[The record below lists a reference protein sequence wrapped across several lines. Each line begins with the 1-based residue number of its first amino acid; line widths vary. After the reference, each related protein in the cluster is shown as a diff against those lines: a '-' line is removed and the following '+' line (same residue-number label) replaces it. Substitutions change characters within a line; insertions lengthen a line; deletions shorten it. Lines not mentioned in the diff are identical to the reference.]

1 MSTNPPIPS
10 KNALRV
16 LRRLAF
22 SSTTVLGAVG
32 GVCGLATLNHE
43 ARRRVKLAE
52 RVVATK
58 TTLRS
63 VSNGRGQ
70 THVARM
76 CEAAERGEDFTL
88 DENKTHKRR
97 RVRHQSTLA
106 FDQWNGNDGEILA
119 LQHSL
124 QSLSHRPRS
133 RSSELQQSSSE
144 KTSIGMLE
152 GEHRTS
158 NHHIIQSRIPKQPP
172 LEYRQ
177 PFPDQHNRLASY
189 GNPPSTTPR
198 TLPETSPRQGH
209 RNSPSAERILAAS
222 QVPLKRDAYG
232 VYARQTRQYATKT
245 PRLEASATPVR
256 SSQLPAVEEY
266 DEAEG
271 SPYLESMHHSGSAQS
286 LSNSNAQRSGDWTQP
301 DLQLNS
307 TRRGGN
313 SGTEARSGIMSGGS
327 AHNTTVSQAS
337 SYASPQG
344 IGVSL
349 LPDDANAFVQWPGI
363 PKIDEALGND
373 LVDMDDSEH
382 IIVSREPIGSGH
394 ETEYNDYFT
403 ALHAVLAS
411 SRSRFGPAHEIG
423 HLQASGFQEVDSH
436 VNREHFSAEISEFS
450 SGAVS
455 AATGTDGL
463 VTRRV
468 SIPKILDHATI
479 QVRMLENR
487 ARIPTDSDI
496 AQASEKIDSLLAQTD
511 LEALRVSFYGIKDET
526 SKPAVLTAMTRCL
539 DLNTASS
546 LIDAEILYYAFNR
559 GYIVTAND
567 KPCQRLISLLLK
579 DEKSYARAASILF
592 PASAAQTD
600 HYQPSV
606 QIPYK
611 AASFYLAWFC
621 QQKLDP
627 TTWIEEVWKIISL
640 AQQRGILLHDRLIR
654 SVLKPLIVAK
664 QPGLAQKLV
673 SEVRTR
679 TKMEITFLSYGVLM
693 RSHAADGEWPSVRR
707 VLERLHSDGLSR
719 TRPIGFSML
728 FNDVLQEYLRQ
739 KPLNQAYDYLIDATG
754 TLGLVPT
761 STISTTIIIASLRQ
775 ERYDLIQD
783 WVEFMRQLFPAVD
796 VGSGS
801 AVSAW
806 RIAQLWKERRSSC
819 EEIECGCQAI
829 AYGALRDPFS
839 PAFRGVALA
848 AVETDLRGRMSIAN
862 DLWQYPSQADLE
874 HSLAK
879 MNLKDMIKFVEE
891 YSAKHPSSNDL
902 PLRQREHFK
911 DILRQLTAVTRLNA
925 LFGGD
930 VPRQKLPDPRPAI
943 GHHFK
948 PFIPATE
955 EQDPAEAALEVRVN
969 SSKFPDRS
977 ELWSML
983 SSVYVGRQSRGQ
995 KAGHGILEYL
1005 IPRMTRTER
1014 MADALTMLES
1024 MYDSPYVQG
1033 PQGTPFTEAIFS
1045 IWLYIALELKNGNA
1059 LSKALW
1065 ALVDSGI
1072 DVETDML
1079 LLVRIACDR
1088 KSSNKHLPDVERRE
1102 VTEECR
1108 YLMSKLQQRRW
1119 IRTGRKER
1127 EEIPKFAE
1135 FQTWEERMRRER
1147 VNAFWE
1153 GK

>member
-1 MSTNPPIPS
+1 MSRNPPVPS

-16 LRRLAF
+16 LRRLAL
-22 SSTTVLGAVG
+22 SSTTFVGAVG
-32 GVCGLATLNHE
+32 SVCGLATLNHE

-52 RVVATK
+52 KVVATK
-58 TTLRS
+58 TTLKS

-70 THVARM
+70 AHVARM
-76 CEAAERGEDFTL
+76 CEAAERGDDFTL
-88 DENKTHKRR
+88 DEKNAHKRR
-97 RVRHQSTLA
+97 RVRHHSTLA
-106 FDQWNGNDGEILA
+106 LDQWNGNEADILA

-124 QSLSHRPRS
+124 QTLSHRPGS
-133 RSSELQQSSSE
+133 RSSELQHSSSE
-144 KTSIGMLE
+144 KPCIGLLE
-152 GEHRTS
+152 EEHRAS
-158 NHHIIQSRIPKQPP
+158 DHHIFQSSISNQPP

-177 PFPDQHNRLASY
+177 PFPEQRNKFSLYSH
-189 GNPPSTTPR
+189 PPSTTAQ
-198 TLPETSPRQGH
+198 TLPQTIPRQG
-209 RNSPSAERILAAS
+209 RKNSPSAERILAAS
-222 QVPLKRDAYG
+222 QVPLKRDTHG
-232 VYARQTRQYATKT
+232 VYARQTRQYATKS
-245 PRLEASATPVR
+245 PRLEAYPTAVH
-256 SSQLPAVEEY
+256 SSQAPAVEVH
-266 DEAEG
+266 DGEG
-271 SPYLESMHHSGSAQS
+271 DGRYLEFPHLPGSAQ
-286 LSNSNAQRSGDWTQP
+286 LLRDTPIQNSGNGTQP
-301 DLQLNS
+301 DHQRDG
-307 TRRGGN
+307 TKQGGKL
-313 SGTEARSGIMSGGS
+313 SATEASSGVMSGDS
-327 AHNTTVSQAS
+327 VRNMTAS
-337 SYASPQG
+337 RDSPYASPQG
-344 IGVSL
+344 TGVSL
-349 LPDDANAFVQWPGI
+349 LPDDGNAFAQWPGI
-363 PKIDEALGND
+363 PRIDEVLDND
-373 LVDMDDSEH
+373 LANVDDSDNTTVGQES
-382 IIVSREPIGSGH
+382 VGPGR
-394 ETEYNDYFT
+394 ETEHNRYFT
-403 ALHAVLAS
+403 ALHDELAS
-411 SRSRFGPAHEIG
+411 SPSKSGPDHEIA
-423 HLQASGFQEVDSH
+423 HLQASELQEIDSH
-436 VNREHFSAEISEFS
+436 VNRRYTFAKVRDSS
-450 SGAVS
+450 SGAVY
-455 AATGTDGL
+455 AATETNGL

-468 SIPKILDHATI
+468 SVSKILDHATI
-479 QVRMLENR
+479 QVRTLENR
-487 ARIPTDSDI
+487 AGIPTDSDM
-496 AQASEKIDSLLAQTD
+496 AQASEKTDFLLAQTD

-539 DLNTASS
+539 DLETPSS

-567 KPCQRLISLLLK
+567 EPCRRLISHLLK
-579 DEKSYARAASILF
+579 DEKSHSRAASILF
-592 PASAAQTD
+592 PAEAARTD

-621 QQKLDP
+621 RQNPDP
-627 TTWIEEVWKIISL
+627 NTWIEEVWKVISL

-654 SVLKPLIVAK
+654 SVLKSLILAR

-673 SEVRTR
+673 SEVRTK
-679 TKMEITFLSYGVLM
+679 TKMEITFLSYGVLI
-693 RSHAADGEWPSVRR
+693 RSHATEGEWPSVRR
-707 VLERLHSDGLSR
+707 MLERLHSDGLSR

-728 FNDVLQEYLRQ
+728 FHDVLEEYLRQ

-761 STISTTIIIASLRQ
+761 STISTTIITTSLRQ

-783 WVEFMRQLFPAVD
+783 WVELMRQLFPAVD

-801 AVSAW
+801 AFSAW
-806 RIAQLWKERRSSC
+806 RVAQLWKERSSSC

-829 AYGALRDPFS
+829 AHGALRDPFS

-848 AVETDLRGRMSIAN
+848 AAEADLRARMSIAN
-862 DLWQYPSQADLE
+862 DLWQYPSQVNLG

-879 MNLKDMIKFVEE
+879 MNLKDIIRFVEE
-891 YSAKHPSSNDL
+891 YSAKHPSSNGL

-911 DILRQLTAVTRLNA
+911 DLLRQLTAVTRLNA

-930 VPRQKLPDPRPAI
+930 VPLQKLHNPRPSN

-983 SSVYVGRQSRGQ
+983 SNVYVGRQRRGQ

-1024 MYDSPYVQG
+1024 MYDSPYVHG

-1072 DVETDML
+1072 DLETDML

-1088 KSSNKHLPDVERRE
+1088 KSSNKHLPDVERIG

-1119 IRTGRKER
+1119 IRTGRRER
-1127 EEIPKFAE
+1127 EDVPKFAE
-1135 FQTWEERMRRER
+1135 FQSWEERMRRER
-1147 VNAFWE
+1147 ISTF
-1153 GK
+1153 